1 VPYTFEFVE
10 EGVRRWTLTGSGAT
24 AEVDRSY
31 RPAVYV
37 SAADDTALGS
47 VRGFVRDLP
56 AVETVSVE
64 RKRTGWRRDPEA
76 VLRATVRDVGSVR
89 DVAATVRGWGAP
101 GEYRPFDV
109 DLSPGFRY
117 CLDTGTDP
125 VPSRPLGTL
134 RVAVPERDLGAG
146 PGERVTA
153 TVEDGPVSGDAGGE
167 TRGNAR
173 EGIRG
178 EAAEVVEGIAAS
190 VAESDPDVLVL
201 NTAEVVPWAFE
212 VARGSDLALGRQ
224 EGYRKL
230 AGRSTYTSYGRVGHS
245 PARYAVP
252 GRALVDESNTFL
264 WDEAGL
270 AGCLDL
276 VGRSRKPLSELAWA
290 SIGNVLTAIQVREA
304 RERDVLV
311 PWRSWRHEFFKTARQ
326 ARAADRGGVT
336 LAPEVGVHEGVH
348 EVDFA
353 SLYPAIIVSRNL
365 SPETVRCDC
374 CDGADVPG
382 LGYSVCEERGY
393 LPDVLEPLVEDRADL
408 KAALRDAAAPA
419 ERERLEGRVDA
430 LKWILVSCFGYQGFS
445 NAKFGRIECHEAI
458 NAYAREVL
466 LDAKDALEA
475 DDWRVRHGIVDSLW
489 VERAGGGTGPGSDA
503 DERAALENCLDRVST
518 AADVPLEHEATYEW
532 VAFVPLRGS
541 EAGALTKYF
550 GRRRDGGYKYRG
562 VACRRRSTPSFVA
575 DAQRDLVAAFD
586 EHREPAAVVER
597 LERHRR
603 RLRAGDVPVEELV
616 VRERASK
623 RVGAYE
629 RDARVA
635 AALERAGARGLDR
648 HSGQSV
654 SYVVTDDDRRGRE
667 RVALPGEAE
676 GYDAGFYADLLARA
690 AAEVT
695 APLGWRERDVRRHL
709 ADRTDASLTAYM

>member
-1 VPYTFEFVE
+1 MPYTFEFVE
-10 EGVRRWTLTGSGAT
+10 GGVRRWTLTDDGAT
-24 AEVDRSY
+24 ADVDGSY

-37 SAADDTALGS
+37 SAADEATLGS

-56 AVETVSVE
+56 TVETVSVE

-76 VLRATVRDVGSVR
+76 VLRATVRDAGSVR

-134 RVAVPERDLGAG
+134 RVAVPERGLGAG

-153 TVEDGPVSGDAGGE
+153 TVGD
-167 TRGNAR
+167 R
-173 EGIRG
+173 EIRG
-178 EAAEVVEGIAAS
+178 EAAEVAEGIAAR
-190 VAESDPDVLVL
+190 VAETDPDALVL
-201 NTAEVVPWAFE
+201 NTAEVIPWAFE
-212 VARGSDLALGRQ
+212 VARDSDLALGRRR
-224 EGYRKL
+224 GYRKL

-276 VGRSRKPLSELAWA
+276 VGRSWKPLSELAWA

-304 RERDVLV
+304 RERGVLV

-374 CDGADVPG
+374 CDGDDVPG
-382 LGYSVCEERGY
+382 LGYSVCEARGY

-408 KAALRDAAAPA
+408 KAALRDATDPG

-458 NAYAREVL
+458 NAHAREVL
-466 LDAKDALEA
+466 LDAKDALEG
-475 DDWRVRHGIVDSLW
+475 DGWRVRHGIVDSLW
-489 VERAGGGTGPGSDA
+489 VESAAPGTGTRED
-503 DERAALENCLDRVST
+503 DERSALGDCLDRVST
-518 AADVPLEHEATYEW
+518 AADVPLEHEATYDW

-550 GRRRDGGYKYRG
+550 GKRRDGQYRYRG
-562 VACRRRSTPSFVA
+562 VACRRRSTPPFVA
-575 DAQRDLVAAFD
+575 EAQRDLVAAFD

-597 LERHRR
+597 LERHLR
-603 RLRAGDVPVEELV
+603 RLRTGDVPAAELV

-623 RVGAYE
+623 RAGAYE
-629 RDARVA
+629 RDTRVV
-635 AALERAGARGLDR
+635 AALERAGTRGLDC
-648 HSGQSV
+648 HPGQSV
-654 SYVVTDDDRRGRE
+654 SYVVTDDDRTGRE

-676 GYDAGFYADLLARA
+676 GYDAGFYADLLMRA

-709 ADRTDASLTAYM
+709 ADRTDASLAAYT

>member
-1 VPYTFEFVE
+1 MPYTFEFTD
-10 EGVRRWTLTGSGAT
+10 EGVRRWTLTDDGAR
-24 AEVDRSY
+24 ADLDDGY

-37 SAADDTALGS
+37 SAPDREALATL
-47 VRGFVRDLP
+47 RGYVGDLP
-56 AVETVSVE
+56 AVEGTAVE
-64 RKRTGWRRDPEA
+64 RWRTGWRRDPEP

-125 VPSRPLGTL
+125 TPGRRLRTC
-134 RVAVPERDLGAG
+134 RVAVPERDVGAAPGDRVACTIDGEELSGGAAAVVRRLGA
-146 PGERVTA
+146 R
-153 TVEDGPVSGDAGGE
+153 
-167 TRGNAR
+167 
-173 EGIRG
+173 
-178 EAAEVVEGIAAS
+178 IAA
-190 VAESDPDVLVL
+190 ADPDVLVL

-212 VARGSDLALGRQ
+212 VAGTAGVDLVLGRD
-224 EGYRKL
+224 EGYRTL

-252 GRALVDESNTFL
+252 GRALVDEANTFL

-276 VGRSRKPLSELAWA
+276 VERSGKPLSELAWA

-304 RERDVLV
+304 RDRGVLV

-336 LAPEVGVHEGVH
+336 LAPEVGVHEDVH

-374 CDGADVPG
+374 CAGDDVPG
-382 LGYSVCEERGY
+382 LGYSVCTERGY
-393 LPDVLEPLVEDRADL
+393 LPDVLEPLVEARAEL
-408 KAALRDAAAPA
+408 KAALREAEAPA
-419 ERERLEGRVDA
+419 ERERLRGRVDA
-430 LKWILVSCFGYQGFS
+430 LKWVLVACFGYQGFS

-458 NAYAREVL
+458 NAHARETL
-466 LDAKDALEA
+466 LDAKEALER
-475 DDWRVRHGIVDSLW
+475 DGWRVLHGIVDSLW
-489 VERAGGGTGPGSDA
+489 VAGGGSRDDA
-503 DERAALENCLDRVST
+503 RAELAACLDRVS
-518 AADVPLEHEATYEW
+518 AGADVPLEHEAAYDW
-532 VAFVPLRGS
+532 VAFVPLRGR

-550 GRRRDGGYKYRG
+550 GKRRDGGYRYRG
-562 VACRRRSTPSFVA
+562 VACRRRSTPAFVA

-586 EHREPAAVVER
+586 EHREPAAVAAR
-597 LERHRR
+597 LERHLR
-603 RLRAGDVPVEELV
+603 RLRTGDLPVGKLAV
-616 VRERASK
+616 CQRAS
-623 RVGAYE
+623 RRAGAYE
-629 RDARVA
+629 RETRVA
-635 AALERAGARGLDR
+635 AALERASERGLDR
-648 HSGQSV
+648 HPGQSV
-654 SYVVTDDDRRGRE
+654 SYVVTDDDRTGRE

-676 GYDAGFYADLLARA
+676 GYDAGFYADLLVRA

-709 ADRTDASLTAYM
+709 ADRTDASLTAYT